1 MRALFVLTLISSL
14 VVPVFASTDSLFTVT
29 KLTDNLHMLSTDQGD
44 YTTNTLVFFGEDG
57 LLLVDTQTE
66 TEAKELKELVDSYGK
81 GNPKYIINTH
91 RHVEHIGGNAI
102 FGAEPMVIAHG
113 LLPSKLK
120 SGAYIFNEYP
130 PETYPDTTVSD
141 KYTLEFNGEP
151 IEIIPMAGAH
161 DDNEIIVYFTKS
173 KVVHLSSLVNG
184 FNFPSVDR
192 DGDVLMFAPLVAKA
206 LEMLPKDIVIVS
218 GHNDTGTWDDLLAY
232 HDMLVK
238 TTEVVRKGLAEGK
251 SLAALQ
257 EEKVL
262 AQWESYAG
270 SYVSADA
277 WLEYLVEGMH
287 NGKDEHPT
295 PHVPIYHEWKK
306 QGAAAAVALFREL
319 KRDHTDEYVFSEF
332 ILLGIGDTLYRK
344 HYLQDAILFF
354 QASLEE
360 YPEGKYNYY
369 IHYELAEA
377 HRQLGDKKLALEHC
391 KKALEL
397 NPDFAEAKTLL
408 EELKEN

>member
-1 MRALFVLTLISSL
+1 VRQLLALTLILSV
-14 VVPVFASTDSLFTVT
+14 VVPVFASADSLFTVT
-29 KLTDNLHMLSTDQGD
+29 KLTDNLHMLSTNQGD

-66 TEAKELKELVDSYGK
+66 AEAEELKELVDSYGK

-102 FGAEPMVIAHG
+102 FGAEPVVIAHE
-113 LLPSKLK
+113 LFPSKLK
-120 SGAYIFNEYP
+120 SGAYIFSEYP
-130 PETYPDTTVSD
+130 PATYPDTTVSD
-141 KYTLEFNGEP
+141 KYTLEFNGES
-151 IEIIPMAGAH
+151 IEVIPMAGAH
-161 DDNEIIVYFTKS
+161 DDNEVIVFFTKA

-192 DGDVLMFAPLVAKA
+192 DGNVLMFAPLVAKA
-206 LEMLPKDIVIVS
+206 LEILPRDVVIVS

-251 SLAALQ
+251 SLATLQ
-257 EEKVL
+257 GEKVL
-262 AQWESYAG
+262 AEWESYAG

-277 WLEYLVEGMH
+277 WLEYLAEGIR
-287 NGKDEHPT
+287 NGKDDRPT
-295 PHVPIYHEWKK
+295 PHVAIYNEWKEH
-306 QGAAAAVALFREL
+306 GASAAVTLFRKL
-319 KRDHTDEYVFSEF
+319 KQDHPDEYLFTEF
-332 ILLGIGDTLYRK
+332 MLLGIGDTLYRK

-354 QASLEE
+354 KASLEE

-369 IHYELAEA
+369 VHYELAEA
-377 HRQLGDKKLALEHC
+377 HRQLGDKELAMGHC
-391 KKALEL
+391 EKALEL
-397 NPDFAEAKTLL
+397 NPDFNEAKTLL